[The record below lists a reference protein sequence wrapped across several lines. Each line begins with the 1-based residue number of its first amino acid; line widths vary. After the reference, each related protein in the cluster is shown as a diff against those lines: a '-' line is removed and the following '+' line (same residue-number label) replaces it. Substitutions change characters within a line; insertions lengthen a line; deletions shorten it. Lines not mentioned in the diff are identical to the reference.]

1 MPTTYP
7 VTTGGTLGAAQLA
20 TVDGP
25 LINDTIS
32 YSYDELGRLL
42 GRSINGVAAT
52 QTYDEL
58 GRTPSAGNI
67 QHHLCESNL
76 TRSVGRLSQRPFHQ
90 LRLLS
95 QFRRSPSATNP
106 ESEDHARTSWQLCR

>member
-7 VTTGGTLGAAQLA
+7 VTTGGTLGAAELA

-42 GRSINGVAAT
+42 GRSINGVAAS

-58 GRTPSAGNI
+58 GRTPSVTNV
-67 QHHLCESNL
+67 LV
-76 TRSVGRLSQRPFHQ
+76 RSTTHM
-90 LRLLS
+90 
-95 QFRRSPSATNP
+95 
-106 ESEDHARTSWQLCR
+106 